1 MSLFRPRPFFPCPP
15 PGPQSRLGPQDT
27 LAETLE
33 ECRSLSSQRAQATA
47 APGTRAS
54 GTLAFTLVIHV
65 PNSGL
70 GAGDVIVYAKH
81 LQRASHCIPFVSL
94 IFFSVSRSHLHSLV
108 LGPFVELFQTL
119 AFFYCHISYSSLRFS
134 CLPLVKIF
142 LDYIVFIWIIQ
153 DGNTPLQDR

>member
-1 MSLFRPRPFFPCPP
+1 MSLFRPWPFFPCPP
-15 PGPQSRLGPQDT
+15 PGPQSCLGPQDT

-81 LQRASHCIPFVSL
+81 LQRASHCIPFDL
-94 IFFSVSRSHLHSLV
+94 ILTAKEIIKTIAVNI
-108 LGPFVELFQTL
+108 
-119 AFFYCHISYSSLRFS
+119 YCAPILCGSYALS
-134 CLPLVKIF
+134 
-142 LDYIVFIWIIQ
+142 Y
-153 DGNTPLQDR
+153 LQI

>member
-1 MSLFRPRPFFPCPP
+1 MSQNSYGAKYWKQPKCPKNLDCFINYDAYKWWNIIQYLILWAIGVSYSSGVRNLQLRNPQAYFP
-15 PGPQSRLGPQDT
+15 
-27 LAETLE
+27 
-33 ECRSLSSQRAQATA
+33 
-47 APGTRAS
+47 S
-54 GTLAFTLVIHV
+54 G
-65 PNSGL
+65 GL
-70 GAGDVIVYAKH
+70 GRG
-81 LQRASHCIPFVSL
+81 FVSL